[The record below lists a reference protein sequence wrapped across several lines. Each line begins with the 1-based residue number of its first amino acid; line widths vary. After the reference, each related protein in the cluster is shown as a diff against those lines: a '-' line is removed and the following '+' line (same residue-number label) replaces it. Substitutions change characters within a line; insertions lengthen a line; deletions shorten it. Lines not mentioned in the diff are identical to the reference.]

1 MHTLKEL
8 PIMRRIHHVFVNH
21 PITLAA
27 SFLAL
32 AALIVYGVPHL
43 APPLRAE
50 KAANE
55 KALPAQT
62 VNKDVEVLRDVST
75 LPPQVA
81 RMRSAILG
89 AAASGEVESLRVPIE
104 MNELPPM
111 LASEKVKDPMLY
123 WREISGDGE
132 GREVMATLIELF
144 RAGFAR
150 KAGGTE
156 NEMYVWPYFAEM
168 PLDKLTPA
176 QEVELL
182 TIVPPARM
190 KEMRQKGKYDH
201 YRIAIAKDG
210 TWHSFMKE

>member
-1 MHTLKEL
+1 MQ
-8 PIMRRIHHVFVNH
+8 RIRHAIVNH
-21 PITLAA
+21 PFALAA
-27 SFLAL
+27 TFLAL
-32 AALIVYGVPHL
+32 AGMLVYGIPHL
-43 APPLRAE
+43 IPPLRAE
-50 KAANE
+50 KMANE
-55 KALPAQT
+55 KTLPAPA
-62 VNKDVEVLRDVST
+62 VNKDVEMLRDVSA

-89 AAASGEVESLRVPIE
+89 AAATGEVESLRVPID

-111 LASEKVKDPMLY
+111 LAAEKVKDPMAY

-132 GREVMATLIELF
+132 GREVMATLIQLF

-168 PLDKLTPA
+168 PLDRLSPS

-190 KEMRQKGKYDH
+190 KEMIQKGKYDH
-201 YRIAIAKDG
+201 FRIAIAKDG

>member
-1 MHTLKEL
+1 MQ
-8 PIMRRIHHVFVNH
+8 RIRHAIVNH
-21 PITLAA
+21 PFALAA
-27 SFLAL
+27 TFLAL
-32 AALIVYGVPHL
+32 AGMLVYGIPHL
-43 APPLRAE
+43 IPPLRAE
-50 KAANE
+50 KTANE
-55 KALPAQT
+55 KTLPAPA
-62 VNKDVEVLRDVST
+62 VNKDVEMLRDVSA

-89 AAASGEVESLRVPIE
+89 AAATGEVESLRVPID

-111 LASEKVKDPMLY
+111 LAAEKVKDPMAY

-132 GREVMATLIELF
+132 GREVMATLIQLF

-168 PLDKLTPA
+168 PLDRLSPS

-190 KEMRQKGKYDH
+190 KEMIQKGKYDH
-201 YRIAIAKDG
+201 FRIAIAKDG

>member
-1 MHTLKEL
+1 MQQNRHA
-8 PIMRRIHHVFVNH
+8 FVNH

-32 AALIVYGVPHL
+32 AGILVYGVPGL
-43 APPLRAE
+43 IPSLRAE
-50 KAANE
+50 KAAAE
-55 KALPAQT
+55 KALPGQAA
-62 VNKDVEVLRDVST
+62 NNDVEMLRDVAA

-81 RMRSAILG
+81 RMRGAILG
-89 AAASGEVESLRVPIE
+89 AAATGEVENLRVPIE

-111 LASEKVKDPMLY
+111 LANEKVKDPMAY

-132 GREVMATLIELF
+132 GREVMATFIQLF

-190 KEMRQKGKYDH
+190 KEMRAKGKYDH
-201 YRIAIAKDG
+201 FRIAIAKDG

>member
-1 MHTLKEL
+1 MQ
-8 PIMRRIHHVFVNH
+8 RIRHAIVNH
-21 PITLAA
+21 PFALAA
-27 SFLAL
+27 TFLAL
-32 AALIVYGVPHL
+32 AGMLVYGIPHL
-43 APPLRAE
+43 IPPLRAE
-50 KAANE
+50 KTANE
-55 KALPAQT
+55 KTLPAPA
-62 VNKDVEVLRDVST
+62 VNKDVEMLRDVSA

-89 AAASGEVESLRVPIE
+89 AAATGEVESLRVPID

-111 LASEKVKDPMLY
+111 LAAEKVKDPMAY

-132 GREVMATLIELF
+132 GREVMATLIQLF

-168 PLDKLTPA
+168 PLDRLSPS

-190 KEMRQKGKYDH
+190 KEMVQKGKYDH
-201 YRIAIAKDG
+201 FRIAIAKDG